1 MDKFKELLKLQ
12 EGIRTDIEAEPEADA
27 MRKRDALDNMLE
39 KMTECLLAELSKEDR
54 DFCPH
59 CLIYDLLHM
68 MYDCGYGLGFEDS
81 ILYSKE

>member
-12 EGIRTDIEAEPEADA
+12 EEIRTDIEAEPEADA

-54 DFCPH
+54 DFLSALFNIRSFTH
-59 CLIYDLLHM
+59 DV
-68 MYDCGYGLGFEDS
+68 
-81 ILYSKE
+81 